1 MFVFLRKNKI
11 EFNYNLRYNLR
22 IFENF
27 FINNE
32 IF

>member
-11 EFNYNLRYNLR
+11 EFNYYLRYNLR